1 MTEEVQEEISAEDR
15 AALAEM
21 GLDFDRIKGATK
33 AISGLIA
40 TYGPEN
46 GVKPEEMTHVLTFIA
61 TNALFALEDHNMT
74 LRTGKALLALGI
86 NQALEVGDLQSL
98 AEAGVV
104 NVPTPDDLEECPG
117 CPECSDDVSIH

>member
-33 AISGLIA
+33 AISDLIA

-61 TNALFALEDHNMT
+61 TNALFALEDHGMT

-104 NVPTPDDLEECPG
+104 NVPTPDGECPG